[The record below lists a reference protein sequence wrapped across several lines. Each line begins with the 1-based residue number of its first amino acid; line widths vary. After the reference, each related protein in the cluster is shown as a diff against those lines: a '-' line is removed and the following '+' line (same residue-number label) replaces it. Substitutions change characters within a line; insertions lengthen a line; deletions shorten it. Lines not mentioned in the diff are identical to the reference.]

1 MRLLFIA
8 LRARCVTDVR
18 GIGSLSISLDA
29 AIVLQRQ
36 SGSARLSA
44 LCSLPALQDLAPI
57 WRPLLTVMSGVT
69 HIMII

>member
-8 LRARCVTDVR
+8 PRARCVANVT
-18 GIGSLSISLDA
+18 GIGSVSISLEA
-29 AIVLQRQ
+29 AIVLQHQ

-57 WRPLLTVMSGVT
+57 WRPYWP
-69 HIMII
+69 